1 MPDPIKNLIEMVKK
15 GWETATD
22 GIERPVR
29 ISGLPGR
36 PTTNSLFLDKRILF
50 EYER

>member
-1 MPDPIKNLIEMVKK
+1 MVKK

-29 ISGLPGR
+29 ILGLPGR
-36 PTTNSLFLDKRILF
+36 HIIDYNLYNRNITNSLFLDKRIIF
-50 EYER
+50 EYKC

>member
-36 PTTNSLFLDKRILF
+36 HIIVYHELVLCTLET
-50 EYER
+50 